1 MKIIK
6 RQLNSKMCFICGLD
20 NPVGLRAPFY
30 TMEDGSVMTQFQ
42 YKSEHQSFPLRVHGG
57 LIATMLDELA
67 MRAYW
72 VENETGLGVTLS
84 LETKFRKPVPYD
96 TQLFGRGII
105 TKETSRMFVAE
116 TQIFD
121 NTGLLLANGTANYIK
136 LPAEKIA
143 EDASFHEE
151 MCYLIEDN
159 LTELDF
165 QGLKS

>member
-1 MKIIK
+1 MKIVK

-20 NPVGLRAPFY
+20 NPVGLKAPFY
-30 TMEDGSVMTQFQ
+30 DMEDGSVMTQFQ

-72 VENETGLGVTLS
+72 VENTEGLGVTLS

-96 TQLFGRGII
+96 TPLFGRGII
-105 TKETSRMFVAE
+105 TKQTSRTFIAE

-121 NTGLLLANGTANYIK
+121 NTGLLLANATANYIK

-143 EDASFHEE
+143 ETANFHEE
-151 MCYLIEDN
+151 MCYSIVDN

-165 QGLKS
+165 HI

>member
-1 MKIIK
+1 
-6 RQLNSKMCFICGLD
+6 
-20 NPVGLRAPFY
+20 
-30 TMEDGSVMTQFQ
+30 
-42 YKSEHQSFPLRVHGG
+42 
-57 LIATMLDELA
+57 
-67 MRAYW
+67 
-72 VENETGLGVTLS
+72 
-84 LETKFRKPVPYD
+84 
-96 TQLFGRGII
+96 
-105 TKETSRMFVAE
+105 MFVAE